1 MIHSHGFG
9 TSVQEQFLIRLN
21 KLTPIQKARWGKMS
35 STEMLTHMNDAF
47 RICLGMKSA
56 IDKSNFFWNK
66 IAFPVAVYLL
76 PGFPKNAA
84 TAPELN
90 QRVQGS
96 SPRDF
101 YTELEF
107 LKKMMDVF
115 NEREETKMKPH
126 PMFGKLTKE
135 QWRDLLVKHLNH
147 HLNQFGV

>member
-1 MIHSHGFG
+1 MIQTNTFSA
-9 TSVQEQFLIRLN
+9 SVQEQFIIRLN
-21 KLTPIQKARWGKMS
+21 KLTPERKALWGKMS
-35 STEMLTHMNDAF
+35 CTGMLTHMNDAF

-56 IDKSNFFWNK
+56 IDKSNLFWNR

-76 PGFPKNAA
+76 PGFPKNAE

-90 QRVQGS
+90 QHVQGS

-147 HLNQFGV
+147 HLKQFGI